1 MSLVSLSFGTRRDLS
16 IVIMS
21 NALVPDSIVASP
33 SLFDQVAGE
42 PEPPT
47 LDTYRHF

>member
-1 MSLVSLSFGTRRDLS
+1 MRLASPSLVADHGLR

-21 NALVPDSIVASP
+21 NALVPDSIVASL

-42 PEPPT
+42 PEPPM